1 MTTDLACP
9 VCGAELD
16 VGVLFAHETDQ
27 RALARLAAVSIPL
40 GARVMQYVAL
50 FTPPKTRLTA
60 AKKIKLL
67 LQLLPDLERRAI
79 TYKGRDWAVPLVAW
93 ALAFDQ
99 MLTSRDSGRLELPM
113 KGHGYLY
120 ATLAGMASKHE
131 AAAELEREQAARSR
145 AHSSAAPTS
154 VANAL
159 HPLPLGEG
167 RGEGRPLTV
176 QQALGAGIQPMLL
189 APQPAGTSPTVR
201 AMRAAIERS
210 KGEQP

>member
-1 MTTDLACP
+1 M
-9 VCGAELD
+9 CGTELD

-67 LQLLPDLERRAI
+67 LQLLPDLERQAI
-79 TYKGRDWAVPLVAW
+79 THKGRDWSVPLDAW

-99 MLTSRDSGRLELPM
+99 MLASRDAGRLELPM

-120 ATLAGMASKHE
+120 TTLAGMADKHE
-131 AAAELEREQAARSR
+131 AQAEQQREADRRTAPRQDTVQVRGQTLPIGQALQVAYAGKDPALAEIDARAGQAAPRPADVRARLAELKK
-145 AHSSAAPTS
+145 
-154 VANAL
+154 
-159 HPLPLGEG
+159 G
-167 RGEGRPLTV
+167 
-176 QQALGAGIQPMLL
+176 QP
-189 APQPAGTSPTVR
+189 
-201 AMRAAIERS
+201 
-210 KGEQP
+210 

>member
-67 LQLLPDLERRAI
+67 LQLLPDLERQAI
-79 TYKGRDWAVPLVAW
+79 THKGRDWSVPLDAW

-99 MLTSRDSGRLELPM
+99 MLASRDAGRLELPM

-120 ATLAGMASKHE
+120 TTLAGMADKHE
-131 AAAELEREQAARSR
+131 AAAEAQREAERRTAPRQDTVQVRGQTLPIGEALQVAYAGKDPALAEIDARTGQAA
-145 AHSSAAPTS
+145 
-154 VANAL
+154 
-159 HPLPLGEG
+159 
-167 RGEGRPLTV
+167 
-176 QQALGAGIQPMLL
+176 PM
-189 APQPAGTSPTVR
+189 PAEVR
-201 AMRAAIERS
+201 ARLAALK
-210 KGEQP
+210 KGQP

>member
-67 LQLLPDLERRAI
+67 LQLLPDLERQAI
-79 TYKGRDWAVPLVAW
+79 HHKGRDWSVPLDAW

-99 MLTSRDSGRLELPM
+99 MLASRDAGRLELPM

-120 ATLAGMASKHE
+120 TTLAGMADKHE
-131 AAAELEREQAARSR
+131 AAAEAQREAERRTAPRQDTVQVRGQTLPIGEALQVAYAGKDPALAEIDARTGQAAPMPAEVR
-145 AHSSAAPTS
+145 AHLAA
-154 VANAL
+154 L
-159 HPLPLGEG
+159 KKG
-167 RGEGRPLTV
+167 
-176 QQALGAGIQPMLL
+176 QP
-189 APQPAGTSPTVR
+189 
-201 AMRAAIERS
+201 
-210 KGEQP
+210 